1 MAKKSKNTA
10 KKAAPKK
17 APKKT
22 VKKASAPTGAS
33 QKTPVQPLF
42 DRVLVRKEE
51 QKETTTPG
59 GIYLP
64 ETTKK
69 SDAPKMGVILAI
81 GEGRIDGNGNRI
93 PMSVSVGMRILFTPG
108 WSGADVLDG
117 LSGNNVII
125 PETDILAILNTN

>member
-1 MAKKSKNTA
+1 MAKKSVKKA

-17 APKKT
+17 AVKKT
-22 VKKASAPTGAS
+22 SKSPAGT

-42 DRVLVRKEE
+42 DRVLIRKEE
-51 QKETTTPG
+51 PKESTTPG

-69 SDAPKMGVILAI
+69 SDSPKVGVVLAV
-81 GEGRIDGNGNRI
+81 GEGRFDTNGNRI
-93 PMSVSVGMRILFTPG
+93 PMSISVGMKVLFTPG

-117 LSGNNVII
+117 LSGNNVIV
-125 PETDILAILNTN
+125 PETDILAILN